1 MTKEEVKIWLLE
13 GDYSVFGCGIFSREV
28 LGEPVMK
35 TENAVLTKHQT
46 FGLWGITKYG
56 AIFRAPVEEVTRM
69 EESFGD
75 LHIYTPQ
82 KLVFIYQLHTGRLK
96 GVMWE

>member
-1 MTKEEVKIWLLE
+1 MKIWLLK

-69 EESFGD
+69 EERFGD

>member
-13 GDYSVFGCGIFSREV
+13 GENSVFGCGIFSREV

-35 TENAVLTKHQT
+35 TENAVLVKHPT

-56 AIFRAPVEEVTRM
+56 AIFRAPVDEITHI

-75 LHIYTPQ
+75 LHIHTPQ
-82 KLVFIYQLHTGRLK
+82 KLVFTYHIHTGRLR
-96 GVMWE
+96 GVMYE

>member
-35 TENAVLTKHQT
+35 TENAVLTKHIPNKHGPPKRST
-46 FGLWGITKYG
+46 LGI
-56 AIFRAPVEEVTRM
+56 A
-69 EESFGD
+69 
-75 LHIYTPQ
+75 
-82 KLVFIYQLHTGRLK
+82 
-96 GVMWE
+96 